1 MNEQR
6 LSSAAAEVSV
16 QGLPAT
22 TQEVPADLA
31 KQAVEWW
38 LQLQE
43 ELGNTALQSQWQ
55 AWRAQ
60 DPLNEQAWQRI
71 EVVQQ
76 RLNGL
81 GDTPLAALARS
92 ALVSRRGRGRR
103 RAVQA
108 LVLLVFGGGAAWQM
122 EAHMPWRRWVADVRT
137 ARGERRRLTLSDGT
151 QLVLNGGS
159 ALDIVFGSTDR
170 RLLLRAG
177 DVHVVTAADSQQPAR
192 SLVVQTEAGEMWP
205 LGTRFTVNAAEGQ
218 RSLVA
223 VYEGAVRLRPRLQP
237 QQERGRPAEQQAWLD
252 TRGVAAAVPA
262 YEEQSAW
269 IDGMLVARNMRL
281 DAVLQALQ
289 SASVATLVCHPAV
302 AGLKVSG
309 TYPLDDVPRVMDT
322 LGMLLQLQVRSLRRW
337 WGGQELAIG
346 PAGAL

>member
-6 LSSAAAEVSV
+6 LSSAETEISA

-22 TQEVPADLA
+22 APDVPADLA
-31 KQAVEWW
+31 RQAVEWW

-43 ELGNTALQSQWQ
+43 EPDSALLQSQWH

-60 DPLNEQAWQRI
+60 DPLHEQAWQRI
-71 EVVQQ
+71 QAVQQ
-76 RLNGL
+76 RLQGL

-92 ALVSRRGRGRR
+92 ALVSRRGGDRR

-108 LVLLVFGGGAAWQM
+108 LLLLVLGGGAAWQM
-122 EAHMPWRRWVADVRT
+122 EAHLPWRNWVADVRT
-137 ARGERRRLTLSDGT
+137 ARGERRRLTLPDGT
-151 QLVLNGGS
+151 RLVLNGGS
-159 ALDIVFGSTDR
+159 ALDIAFGATER

-177 DVHVVTAADSQQPAR
+177 DIHVVTAADSQQPAR
-192 SLVVQTEAGEMWP
+192 PLVVQTEAGEMWP
-205 LGTRFTVNAAEGQ
+205 LGTRFTVNVAEGQ

-237 QQERGRPAEQQAWLD
+237 QQERVLPAGQQAWLD
-252 TRGVAAAVPA
+252 MRAVAAAVPT

-289 SASVATLVCHPAV
+289 PATTVSLVCHPAV

-309 TYPLDDVPRVMDT
+309 TYPLDDVPRIMAT
-322 LGMLLQLQVRSLRRW
+322 LGTLLQLQVRSMRRW
-337 WGGQELAIG
+337 WGGPELVIG
-346 PAGAL
+346 PMGAL

>member
-1 MNEQR
+1 MEIEEIRKEIDTIDSQLLKLFLER
-6 LSSAAAEVSV
+6 MHLGEAVAACKREHN
-16 QGLPAT
+16 LP
-22 TQEVPADLA
+22 V
-31 KQAVEWW
+31 
-38 LQLQE
+38 
-43 ELGNTALQSQWQ
+43 
-55 AWRAQ
+55 
-60 DPLNEQAWQRI
+60 LNKAREREI
-71 EVVQQ
+71 
-76 RLNGL
+76 
-81 GDTPLAALARS
+81 LAR
-92 ALVSRRGRGRR
+92 
-103 RAVQA
+103 
-108 LVLLVFGGGAAWQM
+108 
-122 EAHMPWRRWVADVRT
+122 
-137 ARGERRRLTLSDGT
+137 
-151 QLVLNGGS
+151 
-159 ALDIVFGSTDR
+159 
-170 RLLLRAG
+170 
-177 DVHVVTAADSQQPAR
+177 
-192 SLVVQTEAGEMWP
+192 VQTEAGEMWP
-205 LGTRFTVNAAEGQ
+205 LGTRFTVHVAEGP

-223 VYEGAVRLRPRLQP
+223 VYEGAVRLRPRLRP
-237 QQERGRPAEQQAWLD
+237 QQERVLPAGQLAWLD